1 MENKIKTVIIT
12 GANSGLGYRT
22 AKKIAKTSKNFRIIL
37 ACRNLEKGNKAKEEI
52 IKETGNE
59 NIIVMEIDTSSLN
72 SVRNF
77 VKNYKETL
85 YGKIYCLVC
94 NAGISG
100 MHSGI
105 TKDGFDIIFETNH
118 LGHFLLTNSLISLME
133 ENGKIFI
140 VSSDMHNPP
149 EDNFK
154 WIGTEKIAKPDSSF
168 QKDRKRYSYSKL
180 CNLYFTYELNKKL
193 IKENKK
199 LYVNAFNPGFMQN
212 PNFAVIKPELVKF
225 ITEKWPDRIGDLE
238 KSSQALAD
246 LVTIEDFNVTG
257 AYYDRNTI
265 PSKSSELS
273 YDENNSKEL
282 WDMSELY
289 VKE

>member
-22 AKKIAKTSKNFRIIL
+22 AKKIAKKSKDFRIIL
-37 ACRNLEKGNKAKEEI
+37 ACRNLEKANKKKDEI

-59 NIIVMEIDTSSLN
+59 NIIATEIDTSSLN

-118 LGHFLLTNSLISLME
+118 LGHFLLTNSLISSME

-168 QKDRKRYSYSKL
+168 QKDRNRYSYSKL

-225 ITEKWPDRIGDLE
+225 IIEKWPDRIGDLE
-238 KSSQALAD
+238 KSSQALSD

-257 AYYDRNTI
+257 SYYDRNTI

>member
-12 GANSGLGYRT
+12 GANSGLGYTT

-168 QKDRKRYSYSKL
+168 QKDRNRYSYSKL

-238 KSSQALAD
+238 KSSQALSD

>member
-12 GANSGLGYRT
+12 GANSGLGYTT

-168 QKDRKRYSYSKL
+168 QKDRNRYSYSKL
-180 CNLYFTYELNKKL
+180 CNLYLTYELNKKL

-225 ITEKWPDRIGDLE
+225 ITEKCPDRIGDLE
-238 KSSQALAD
+238 KSSQALSD